1 MDLHSVAPGFPT
13 VEEIPDDIDVGW
25 LIAEFSGNAEAIAT
39 IIVME
44 QIIKD
49 APL

>member
-1 MDLHSVAPGFPT
+1 MTPGFPT
-13 VEEIPDDIDVGW
+13 VEEIPKGVNIKW
-25 LIAEFSGNAEAIAT
+25 LVVEVSGNAEAIIA
-39 IIVME
+39 VVDVE